1 MSQYL
6 QISKLR
12 AGPGFARVLVSW
24 FSASVLFYFW
34 SGILDLVIWRTREE
48 HRVSVMA
55 GGGMSAGINTEG
67 KKSGMIL
74 NP

>member
-55 GGGMSAGINTEG
+55 GLVLVPESKTHTNW
-67 KKSGMIL
+67 IL
-74 NP
+74 